1 MSAAAIPPPPR
12 AAGPAITIV
21 VTNYDYEAYVGRA
34 IASALAQTYAPVDV
48 VVVDDG
54 SRDGSLEVIRGYPVT
69 LVAKDNGGQT
79 SAGIA
84 AVPHIG
90 GDLVIFLDADD
101 TLYPDAC
108 ARFAAAYAPDISL
121 IVGGLDKVD
130 TGGRIVGAYPD
141 RPLLA
146 SGHRAH
152 VLKHGFIPACPSSG
166 NAFAAAHVRRM
177 FEIAARDPR
186 RLGRNG
192 IDGYLL
198 MSAPFFGRVVGIPG
212 PLGSYLVHGANQS
225 SSGGASPR
233 SVAQDL
239 RSGYW
244 QCCGIANALEAETG
258 ERRDP
263 IRFMDAYLLRQ
274 LIVLRLSHGIV
285 ETAPEHS
292 TASLA
297 AAAARKFLTYPGIG
311 IGQRAKNI
319 ATLGA
324 MLLGARG
331 LGRRIV
337 PPAAEAA

>member
-1 MSAAAIPPPPR
+1 MIQPPPR
-12 AAGPAITIV
+12 PAGPSFTIV
-21 VTNYDYEAYVGRA
+21 ITNYDYEAYVGRA
-34 IASALAQTYAPVDV
+34 IESALAQTYAAVDI

-54 SRDGSLEVIRGYPVT
+54 SRDGSADVIRRYPVP
-69 LVAKDNGGQT
+69 LVVKENGGQT

-84 AVPHIG
+84 SVPHIT
-90 GDLVIFLDADD
+90 GDLVIFLDSDD

-108 ARFAAAYAPDISL
+108 ARFAAAYAPDVSL

-130 TGGRIVGAYPD
+130 TGGRIVGSYPD

-152 VLKHGFIPACPSSG
+152 VLRHGFIPACPSSG

-177 FEIAARDPR
+177 LGLAARDPR
-186 RLGRNG
+186 GLGRNG

-198 MSAPFFGRVVGIPG
+198 MSAPFFGRVTSVPG
-212 PLGSYLVHGANQS
+212 SLGSYLVHGANQS
-225 SSGGASPR
+225 SSGGANPR

-244 QCCGIANALEAETG
+244 QCCGVANAIEAETG

-263 IRFMDAYLLRQ
+263 IDFMDAYLLRQ
-274 LIVLRLSHGIV
+274 LLVLRLAHGIV
-285 ETAPEHS
+285 ETAPEYS

-297 AAAARKFLTYPGIG
+297 AAAARKFLSYPGIG
-311 IGQRAKNI
+311 VAQRAKNI

-324 MLLGARG
+324 MLMGARG

-337 PPAAEAA
+337 PAAAEAA